1 MAAATVLT
9 LLTVGMRMGI
19 GPFFLPMTEDL
30 GFSRSL
36 LSTIVAVGMLFYGIG
51 MPVAGYLVN
60 RRGTRFVLLLGTVI
74 VVVSIIWTVYATSAW
89 SFLLAYGVLLSTGLA
104 FTSPVALTP
113 IIARWFTRQRGM
125 ALFFLSTGSM
135 AGIAVMTPVFTWS
148 IESFNWQVT
157 MLWFGVL
164 FVIVTVPVALFVLRE
179 DAPSDTDTVVAS
191 NKAGVR
197 SAVAPRPES
206 TLTFS
211 EAIKT
216 RPFWQ
221 ICLGLFACGFSMNL
235 LGTHG
240 MPMLMDHGYDA
251 MTSSTGIG
259 LIGLVAIFSTVLL
272 GRMSD
277 HLPKRNLLSV
287 IYLVRG
293 LGFFA
298 LLVVGAQWELYL
310 AASIGGIVWAGS
322 IALSSA
328 ILADIYGVR
337 MVGMLYGWA
346 YLGHQLGATVSAWLG
361 GWGYETFG
369 THWIAFGASGVLLI
383 MAAVVSY
390 RLPKRHPGMALAAA

>member
-1 MAAATVLT
+1 
-9 LLTVGMRMGI
+9 
-19 GPFFLPMTEDL
+19 
-30 GFSRSL
+30 
-36 LSTIVAVGMLFYGIG
+36 
-51 MPVAGYLVN
+51 
-60 RRGTRFVLLLGTVI
+60 VLLLGTVI

-328 ILADIYGVR
+328 ILADIYGIR